1 MIISPKILQK
11 EKENNIRTHKL
22 SLGSG
27 RGEKKWVNE
36 RGRLASKWMEMAHC
50 GSAQWWM
57 AGKNENRRNERGTE
71 GGGSL
76 D

>member
-1 MIISPKILQK
+1 
-11 EKENNIRTHKL
+11 
-22 SLGSG
+22 
-27 RGEKKWVNE
+27 
-36 RGRLASKWMEMAHC
+36 MAHC

-76 D
+76 DQGQKNKMHIMVNG